1 MGMKKMTI
9 HFDGIEYPA
18 RLLDLELPNISGKH
32 MISVD
37 RLDVAL
43 MTRDGHYVSEEAR
56 AIDEGILLYVP
67 DNLMDAD
74 EKRLMQVIKEL
85 AA

>member
-1 MGMKKMTI
+1 MKKMTI